1 LTSMQPPLWGNRKD
15 ARMSWVDARYRPVF
29 SERRGKM
36 HYLWAL
42 ETPGVL
48 PGFTPIHELGP
59 QTGGQPVPDTPAGG

>member
-1 LTSMQPPLWGNRKD
+1 
-15 ARMSWVDARYRPVF
+15 
-29 SERRGKM
+29 M

>member
-1 LTSMQPPLWGNRKD
+1 
-15 ARMSWVDARYRPVF
+15 
-29 SERRGKM
+29 M

-59 QTGGQPVPDTPAGG
+59 QTGGQPVPDMSAAGSYWLLGRPSGLLSPEVANG